1 MNDELV
7 ARPIDIEPLSEAAIN
22 CGFYFVVFLIAV
34 VLNRFY
40 PNWTALTLV
49 LVTLPQLIVLG
60 FILVRRVMGRPL
72 FSAGSAAE
80 ALIRWFL
87 IWAVLVLIAFIIAYL
102 AGLTAPMSLVGKVN
116 HLAAIALAP
125 VVEEFVF
132 RGALLTSLGRTQL
145 GSIEIYKIPMSVI
158 AAAVV
163 YSLVR
168 FLIFL
173 AAGVDVADALVTGI
187 LSLMFGLGFGVIYVR
202 TQNVWYGVFLHALIN
217 FAQWS

>member
-1 MNDELV
+1 MNDEQV

-22 CGFYFVVFLIAV
+22 GGFYFVVFLIAV
-34 VLNRFY
+34 VLNRFF
-40 PNWTALTLV
+40 PNWTALTV
-49 LVTLPQLIVLG
+49 ALVTLPNLIVLG
-60 FILVRRVMGRPL
+60 FILARRGMGQPW
-72 FSAGSAAE
+72 FSMGSAAA
-80 ALIRWFL
+80 ALVRWFL
-87 IWAVLVLIAFIIAYL
+87 VWAVLVLVAFILAYL
-102 AGLTAPMSLVGKVN
+102 GGLTAPMSGVVKVN
-116 HLAAIALAP
+116 HLATIALAP
-125 VVEEFVF
+125 LAQEFVF

-145 GSIEIYKIPMSVI
+145 GSIEVYKIPMSVI

-187 LSLMFGLGFGVIYVR
+187 LSLMMGLGFGVIYVR
-202 TQNVWYGVFLHALIN
+202 TQNVWYGVFIHALIN